1 MSEITKVTRRLRNN
15 QTDAEKELWR
25 YLRYTKPGVKFRRQF
40 PVFYVKDNTKSF
52 FVADFICL
60 EKKLIIEVDGKIHEK
75 QKESDESRDL
85 ILKNLGYN
93 VIRIKNEDILSN
105 NGLAIEIINRYI

>member
-1 MSEITKVTRRLRNN
+1 LSEITKITRKLRNN

-40 PVFYVKDNTKSF
+40 PVIYVNDDKKSF

-60 EKKLIIEVDGKIHEK
+60 EKKLIIEVDGEIHEK
-75 QKESDESRDL
+75 QKESDDARDL

-93 VIRIKNEDILSN
+93 VIRIKNEDIFRNLN
-105 NGLAIEIINRYI
+105 LVLEIINRYI